1 MTVYLDAS
9 VLVSL
14 LVDDS
19 NTAVARRLNERAPLI
34 ALSDWT
40 TVECSS
46 ALARLTRMNRLTPQE
61 RDEIED
67 ALDQWTSRVS
77 RVIAVIPQDFGV
89 GRRFVRQGDSGLRGS
104 DALHL
109 AIAARERLEIA
120 TFDLV
125 LARAA
130 AEVGVAVHQF
140 DSA

>member
-14 LVDDS
+14 LVDDAK
-19 NTAVARRLNERAPLI
+19 TAAARRLNERGPLI

-40 TVECSS
+40 MVECSS
-46 ALARLTRMNRLTPQE
+46 ALARLTRMNQLTTRE

-67 ALDQWTSRVS
+67 ALDQWASRVS
-77 RVIAVIPQDFGV
+77 RVIAVIPQDFDAS
-89 GRRFVRQGDSGLRGS
+89 RRFVRQSRSGLRAS

-109 AIAARERLEIA
+109 AIAAREGLEMA

-125 LARAA
+125 LARATE
-130 AEVGVAVHQF
+130 EVGVVIHQF
-140 DSA
+140 

>member
-19 NTAVARRLNERAPLI
+19 NTAVA
-34 ALSDWT
+34 
-40 TVECSS
+40 
-46 ALARLTRMNRLTPQE
+46 
-61 RDEIED
+61 
-67 ALDQWTSRVS
+67 

-130 AEVGVAVHQF
+130 AEVGVAVHQL
-140 DSA
+140 